1 MNWDLSALYKHESD
15 LEADLN
21 EARNRAIGFENVC
34 KGKLK
39 ELSGHEFLESI
50 REYEAINEILGR
62 IMTYA
67 FLNFATDSD
76 KGGFFAGITKDKI
89 IKEFEEIYFCKEF
102 FHAVIIALIN

>member
-76 KGGFFAGITKDKI
+76 KGGFFARYQQEQSRIG
-89 IKEFEEIYFCKEF
+89 E
-102 FHAVIIALIN
+102 H